1 MSELSAILPEE
12 MIFTDISA
20 KTKWSAIREIF
31 DKMSEVMTFVDREPL
46 VQAVVER
53 EQISSTSVVKGVAF
67 PHARTHLTDQLV
79 ISLGI
84 SKTGIDFFREDRTP
98 VHLIFLMLT
107 PASVSRLYLNT
118 LSALAEFLKA
128 DGALENLV
136 DKETPREV
144 WQAIRDARIRLETSM
159 IASDI
164 MNSRYSVAQ
173 PDMSLQEAA
182 NVIAENN
189 ISCLPVVNERN
200 EVVGLLS
207 ETDLIRIALPRLKE
221 FTGEL
226 ELKSDKTTILEKLL
240 GGSKRNVGDVMSTQV
255 LCISATATLQE
266 IAATMIS
273 RDIRILPV
281 VEKGTLVGI
290 VGSADILRNIIRR
303 VGRV

>member
-1 MSELSAILPEE
+1 
-12 MIFTDISA
+12 
-20 KTKWSAIREIF
+20 
-31 DKMSEVMTFVDREPL
+31 
-46 VQAVVER
+46 
-53 EQISSTSVVKGVAF
+53 
-67 PHARTHLTDQLV
+67 
-79 ISLGI
+79 
-84 SKTGIDFFREDRTP
+84 
-98 VHLIFLMLT
+98 
-107 PASVSRLYLNT
+107 
-118 LSALAEFLKA
+118 
-128 DGALENLV
+128 
-136 DKETPREV
+136 
-144 WQAIRDARIRLETSM
+144 M

-182 NVIAENN
+182 NIIAENN

-273 RDIRILPV
+273 RDIRMLPV
-281 VEKGTLVGI
+281 VE
-290 VGSADILRNIIRR
+290 
-303 VGRV
+303 